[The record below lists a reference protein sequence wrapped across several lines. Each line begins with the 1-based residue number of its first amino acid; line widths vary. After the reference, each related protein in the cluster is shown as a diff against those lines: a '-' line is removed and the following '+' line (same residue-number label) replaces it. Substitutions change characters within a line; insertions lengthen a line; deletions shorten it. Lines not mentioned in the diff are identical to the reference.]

1 MIAALPWTVAIV
13 GRIICCR
20 GEASR
25 RFSEVVSNGPTAIP
39 LKEDV
44 NAAMSSA
51 FATDGLRFGQS
62 SPQSGLQVRLVL
74 VGGGGGVMLL
84 MVVVVVVVVVL
95 LLLSLL
101 VLLLLLLLLLLFLLW
116 LLSLMLVVV
125 VGLVWPAILVL
136 EPSISM

>member
-101 VLLLLLLLLLLFLLW
+101 VLLLLLLFLLW